1 MTDALASVPDGAGTD
16 IDRIAPSDEKGR
28 PCHIAHPSRNV
39 DGNEPLISLQAAVD
53 LFSRKPSAYRKT
65 FRGGHIESVA
75 ENSSALLRNGLRSV
89 RLLIVGYIPIFDQRD
104 ERLAA
109 VLATGVYAP

>member
-1 MTDALASVPDGAGTD
+1 MPH
-16 IDRIAPSDEKGR
+16 RPSQSKRGWKR
-28 PCHIAHPSRNV
+28 
-39 DGNEPLISLQAAVD
+39 AVD
-53 LFSRKPSAYRKT
+53 LASGSSRPPQSKTFPYRKT
-65 FRGGHIESVA
+65 FRGGHIQPVA

-109 VLATGVYAP
+109 VLATDVFGHLRT